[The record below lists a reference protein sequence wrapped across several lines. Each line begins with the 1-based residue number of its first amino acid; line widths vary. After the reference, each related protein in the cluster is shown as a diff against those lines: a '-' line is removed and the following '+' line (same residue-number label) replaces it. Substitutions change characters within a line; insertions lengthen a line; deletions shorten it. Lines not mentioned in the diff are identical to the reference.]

1 MPSTCWK
8 HHKGEKERW
17 FSCLRVR
24 SCQLSWPSNSVFW
37 NSSVDVTA
45 KDKTDNSRSE
55 HCLYSCPVYRIK
67 QVQCFCRGVGEHFW
81 LDFRD
86 DAELCIDFQQA
97 SIISHISPLLI
108 LSVLYQQVTIRFSRP
123 AFLCMPPLSQSISGT
138 PRDLWVCAVNE
149 KLSILPGS
157 KDMEGCKKWGL
168 NVFSEVLLHEW
179 SCQGAWLEFVMQSES
194 QKSE

>member
-1 MPSTCWK
+1 M
-8 HHKGEKERW
+8 
-17 FSCLRVR
+17 
-24 SCQLSWPSNSVFW
+24 
-37 NSSVDVTA
+37 
-45 KDKTDNSRSE
+45 
-55 HCLYSCPVYRIK
+55 
-67 QVQCFCRGVGEHFW
+67 
-81 LDFRD
+81 DFRD

-157 KDMEGCKKWGL
+157 KEREL
-168 NVFSEVLLHEW
+168 NVFSEVLLHER